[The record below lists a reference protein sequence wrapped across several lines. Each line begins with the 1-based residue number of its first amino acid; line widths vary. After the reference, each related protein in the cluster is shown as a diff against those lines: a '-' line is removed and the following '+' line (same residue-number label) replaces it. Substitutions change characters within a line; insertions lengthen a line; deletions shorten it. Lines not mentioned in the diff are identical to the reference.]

1 MRWRDSS
8 RRIGL
13 DVDSPPTQVPEL
25 PPSFEIL
32 PEHLPRDDKG
42 SVLWTEVFE
51 VSRPLQV
58 EIGVGTSTFL
68 IDIAERN
75 PGINFVGIEYSA
87 KRVAKFLKKVN
98 HRGVSNIRMLR
109 VEAVQWIPKLFSCQS
124 IAHFHIN
131 HPDPWP
137 KRRHQKKRFVNREN
151 SLLLAAF
158 LSSGGGISLRTD
170 FAEYAQQMLEVL
182 DQTPGLTNLS
192 GPGVFASIPRE
203 PTRTLYE
210 TKFLKAGVQIF
221 YLEYEKTARHG
232 PGTSHAP

>member
-1 MRWRDSS
+1 M
-8 RRIGL
+8 
-13 DVDSPPTQVPEL
+13 DSPPTQVPEL
-25 PPSFEIL
+25 SGSFEIL
-32 PEHLPRDDKG
+32 PDHLPRDDKG
-42 SVLWTEVFE
+42 SVLWREVFE
-51 VSRPLQV
+51 ASQPLQV

-68 IDIAERN
+68 IDVAERH

-87 KRVAKFLKKVN
+87 KRVAKFLKKVK
-98 HRGVSNIRMLR
+98 HRGVTNIRMLR
-109 VEAVQWIPKLFSCQS
+109 VEAVRWIPRLFSRES

-151 SLLLAAF
+151 SALLTAF
-158 LSSGGGISLRTD
+158 LSSEGGISLRTD
-170 FAEYAQQMLEVL
+170 FTEYAQQMLEVL

-192 GPGVFASIPRE
+192 GPGVFASTPRE

-210 TKFLKAGVQIF
+210 TKFLRAGAKIF

-232 PGTSHAP
+232 LVTSHAP